1 MRSRMFVVAKSA
13 NEAVIGYSL
22 NEINFIWPMHENQA
36 KNDPCK
42 GAAILAIAEKRPQAM
57 TISNPWHTDSSLALP
72 LALGTNFRRVL
83 LF

>member
-1 MRSRMFVVAKSA
+1 MFVVAKSA
-13 NEAVIGYSL
+13 NEAVIGYSF
-22 NEINFIWPMHENQA
+22 NEINFIWPMHENQV

-42 GAAILAIAEKRPQAM
+42 GAIAEKRPQAM
-57 TISNPWHTDSSLALP
+57 TISNPWHTDFSLALP